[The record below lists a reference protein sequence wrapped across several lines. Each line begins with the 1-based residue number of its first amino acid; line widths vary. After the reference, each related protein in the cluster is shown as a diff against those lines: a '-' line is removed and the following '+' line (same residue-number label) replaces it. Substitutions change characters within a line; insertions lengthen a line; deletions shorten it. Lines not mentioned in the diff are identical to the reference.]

1 MQQGVVNMSED
12 KSVANRGESAPATSQ
27 LDAFLAEIKE
37 LAGGGSSGGR
47 GRIIFALDA
56 TASRQ
61 PSWDTACQLQA
72 DMFREAASAG
82 GLDLQLVYYRGLN
95 ECKASKWISDPLQLG
110 KTMSRIMCDAGHT
123 QIEKILIHAKKET
136 MLLKVNALVF
146 VGDATEENPDT
157 LAHEAGELGRR
168 GVPAFMFQEGRDRE
182 VEQVFREI
190 ARLTRGAY
198 CRFDQGS
205 ARELGQLLRAVAV
218 FAVGGAAALS
228 TRNDA
233 ASIKLLGQMR

>member
-1 MQQGVVNMSED
+1 MTD
-12 KSVANRGESAPATSQ
+12 KPLTNRDESTPATRSEV
-27 LDAFLAEIKE
+27 DSFLAEIKT
-37 LAGGGSSGGR
+37 LASAAPGTR
-47 GRIIFALDA
+47 GRLIIGLDA

-61 PSWDTACQLQA
+61 PTWDTACQLQA
-72 DMFREAASAG
+72 EMFREAASVG
-82 GLDLQLVYYRGLN
+82 GLDMQLVFYRGLD
-95 ECKASKWISDPLQLG
+95 ECKASKWVSDPAQLG
-110 KTMSRIMCDAGHT
+110 KTMSRIMCASGHT
-123 QIEKILIHAKKET
+123 QIEKILFHAKKET
-136 MLLKVNALVF
+136 TLLKVNALVF
-146 VGDATEENPDT
+146 VGDAMEENPDT
-157 LAHEAGELGRR
+157 LAHEAGELGRH

-228 TRNDA
+228 ARNDA